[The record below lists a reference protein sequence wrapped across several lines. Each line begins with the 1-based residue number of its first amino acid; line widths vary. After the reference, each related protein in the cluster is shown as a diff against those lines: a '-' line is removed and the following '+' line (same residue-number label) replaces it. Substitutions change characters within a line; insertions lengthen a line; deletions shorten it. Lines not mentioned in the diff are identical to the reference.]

1 MMFNH
6 VEQVNV
12 FNFPVNNCSDGV
24 VSLERYSGLEPTRD
38 DPDAP
43 TENQLRTA
51 YRLQAV
57 NITRLV
63 YQTVTDCCDGYS
75 QEGSQCSPICPNC
88 EEPRLCV
95 APGTCACPS
104 GWAEND
110 CSVPYDPPNSVSV
123 AAISSTSIRVQWSPP
138 STPNGVIIHY
148 TLYINDLPAIT
159 IPASTGRPSQSWVL
173 DGLTDDSKLNVS
185 LSASTKIGEGPLAKV
200 ATISTSQHG
209 MGMVVIYYDDFTLEL
224 TVMRQKFNCSQW
236 IEGQEEQLIETL
248 AEGVSQGIEEYCHCA
263 FPSNHII
270 NEEVKCGEDTRVLT
284 FTGSLVANSERS
296 SYELILNLR
305 EWLSSQPTILAGDQ
319 LLQVV
324 TMNTDG
330 TGNST
335 VVSEPAM
342 DGTPLWAIA
351 VGAAGSALALL
362 TVSVALI
369 SIAVY
374 FSKRKRVSD
383 RLRRKTP
390 QQPVTQIG
398 RYKFTEKPRHN
409 KTNQEAMS
417 TDVDDSLTK
426 NPSYIPTNSLTAGAE
441 RMISAKEDTLQ
452 GGCMTQNPSY
462 IPTGGLTDGLEGV
475 YSQIEHV
482 EGETVTSDNAYYNVI
497 RY

>member
-1 MMFNH
+1 MP
-6 VEQVNV
+6 VVCLLVV
-12 FNFPVNNCSDGV
+12 FF
-24 VSLERYSGLEPTRD
+24 SLSLSAKASEL
-38 DPDAP
+38 
-43 TENQLRTA
+43 QRTA